1 MAFKASSSRFA
12 FLVDDAP
19 DPFVTTKKNKPKS
32 AEGGS
37 NNNASHKKDQAGK
50 NKKKAGGGTVNGNKS
65 SSTSATKGTDRKEV
79 IFSVQF
85 QQVIFF
91 DLHFVGTTPQ

>member
-19 DPFVTTKKNKPKS
+19 DPFVTSKKGKSKS

-37 NNNASHKKDQAGK
+37 NTSHKQDQSGK
-50 NKKKAGGGTVNGNKS
+50 SKKKAGGGGGSANGNKN

-79 IFSVQF
+79 IFSFLVQ
-85 QQVIFF
+85 
-91 DLHFVGTTPQ
+91 GSR